1 MKSNYEDI
9 RVVKVKTVSELL
21 SSGWEMD
28 SEGNFHPADNKDDV
42 AFIHNM
48 KYLHNK
54 IIPIRKGYTNQYIY
68 GTGPRSVIITDNMI
82 SEEYNPEDYPEF
94 FI

>member
-28 SEGNFHPADNKDDV
+28 SEGNFHLSSDDIS
-42 AFIHNM
+42 FTNNM
-48 KYLHNK
+48 KVLHNK
-54 IIPIRKGYTNQYIY
+54 ILPLTKGYTNHYIY
-68 GTGPRSVIITDNMI
+68 GTGANSFIITDEMI